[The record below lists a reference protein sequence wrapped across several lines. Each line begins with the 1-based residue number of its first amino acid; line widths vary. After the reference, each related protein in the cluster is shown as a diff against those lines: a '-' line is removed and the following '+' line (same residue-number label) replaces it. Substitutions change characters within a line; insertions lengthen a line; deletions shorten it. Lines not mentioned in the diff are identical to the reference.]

1 MCTHLACVHSN
12 SGHSIKF
19 QLFDTA
25 QSYQCHF
32 GEISTFVVSISRYMR
47 AYFNYQALAL
57 GEEFVLPSDAAFLN
71 CVALSDSLTYNDQP
85 LYAKIGCR
93 DRETYTSTRLQL
105 HVYTDQQCSQ
115 PFDDGQTTREHAWRG
130 YNIEGN
136 RVSTKV
142 SFQPEFYSCQSCAP
156 DEISESFNKMNS
168 NWYDDDYIS
177 HHGNKE
183 AVNDDGDDA
192 VDDAQTVDDQYYTA
206 QDDANYQNNDD
217 NNNNRQRREL
227 LVEQVVDSGVLSVG

>member
-1 MCTHLACVHSN
+1 MLGSNVLSLLYHRSN

-25 QSYQCHF
+25 QSYQCHM

-57 GEEFVLPSDAAFLN
+57 GEDFALPSDAAFLN
-71 CVALSDSLTYNDQP
+71 CVALQETYNDQP
-85 LYAKIGCR
+85 LYAKIGCM
-93 DRETYTSTRLQL
+93 DRETFTSTRLQL

-115 PFDDGQTTREHAWRG
+115 PFDDGQTAREHAWRG
-130 YNIEGN
+130 YYLDGS
-136 RVSTKV
+136 RLPTKV
-142 SFQPEFYSCQSCAP
+142 TFKPEFYNCQSCVP
-156 DEISESFNKMNS
+156 EEISESFNKMNS

-183 AVNDDGDDA
+183 ATNDDGGNADD
-192 VDDAQTVDDQYYTA
+192 DQTVDDQYYTC
-206 QDDANYQNNDD
+206 
-217 NNNNRQRREL
+217 L
-227 LVEQVVDSGVLSVG
+227 LYTSPSPRDLSTSRMPSSA